1 MTDGNTYAINKHLD
15 EREDYDALQEV
26 TAELEQAE
34 ADNIM
39 LIGRIEELEAKLAE
53 AERSLDISCVIIDKL
68 MEDEDMSDD
77 LMKRL
82 DSLHKQA
89 TVERSHFYVGSCAKD
104 AMHRIEELEAK
115 LVKAVGDLQ
124 SMPEAVVHTT
134 LDDGPL
140 WPEDRTGVWLAALHA
155 CKNVVQSKVDQT
167 LAELKGQE

>member
-34 ADNIM
+34 AKIV
-39 LIGRIEELEAKLAE
+39 ELETKLA
-53 AERSLDISCVIIDKL
+53 
-68 MEDEDMSDD
+68 
-77 LMKRL
+77 
-82 DSLHKQA
+82 
-89 TVERSHFYVGSCAKD
+89 
-104 AMHRIEELEAK
+104 
-115 LVKAVGDLQ
+115 KAVEALQ

-167 LAELKGQE
+167 LADLKGQDDE